1 MNPILVSSMQSKGW
15 RMEERTEPQDTV
27 GVSGAGAEECLVQW
41 FAVTVRPQ
49 HEQTAEKGLAAK
61 GLETYLPLYLA
72 VRQWSDR
79 TKTLR
84 LPLFPGYVFCRF
96 DRTQHTTVVRTPGVR
111 TIVSF
116 GGEPAP
122 VPEVQLDVVR
132 KMLASGSQV
141 EPWPFLEAGQRI
153 RIASGPLS
161 GVEGTLV
168 ETPESCRL
176 VVNIEMFRRSCAV
189 RVERDCVVA
198 LAG

>member
-1 MNPILVSSMQSKGW
+1 
-15 RMEERTEPQDTV
+15 MEEQADSQRTP
-27 GVSGAGAEECLVQW
+27 GASDEREGSDAARW

-49 HEQTAEKGLAAK
+49 HEQSAQKGLEAK

-79 TKTLR
+79 TKTLQ

-96 DRTQHTTVVRTPGVR
+96 GRTQHTTVVRTPGVR

-122 VPEVQLDVVR
+122 VPEVELEAVR
-132 KMLASGSQV
+132 RILASGSQV
-141 EPWPFLEAGQRI
+141 EPWPFLAAGQRI
-153 RIASGPLS
+153 RIASGPLQ
-161 GVEGTLV
+161 GMEGTLV

-176 VVNIEMFRRSCAV
+176 VVSVEMFQRSCAV
-189 RVERDCVVA
+189 RVERENVVA
-198 LAG
+198 LVS

>member
-1 MNPILVSSMQSKGW
+1 MK
-15 RMEERTEPQDTV
+15 ERTDSRVTSD
-27 GVSGAGAEECLVQW
+27 SGNECDGSSAARW

-49 HEQTAEKGLAAK
+49 HEQSAQKGLEAK

-79 TKTLR
+79 TKTLQ

-96 DRTQHTTVVRTPGVR
+96 DRTQHTAVVRTPGVR
-111 TIVSF
+111 TIVAF

-122 VPEVQLDVVR
+122 VPETELEAVR
-132 KMLASGSQV
+132 RILVSGSQV
-141 EPWPFLEAGQRI
+141 EPWPFLAAGQRI
-153 RIASGPLS
+153 RIASGPLQ
-161 GVEGTLV
+161 GMEGTLV

-176 VVNIEMFRRSCAV
+176 VVSVEMFQRSCAV
-189 RVERDCVVA
+189 RVERDNVIA

>member
-1 MNPILVSSMQSKGW
+1 
-15 RMEERTEPQDTV
+15 MEERTDSEITCE
-27 GVSGAGAEECLVQW
+27 AGAANEGSGPARW

-49 HEQTAEKGLAAK
+49 HEQSAQKGLEAK

-79 TKTLR
+79 TKTLQ

-96 DRTQHTTVVRTPGVR
+96 DRTQHTAVVRTPGVR
-111 TIVSF
+111 AIVSF

-122 VPEVQLDVVR
+122 VPEVELESVR
-132 KMLASGSQV
+132 KILSSGSQV
-141 EPWPFLEAGQRI
+141 EPWPFLAAGQRI
-153 RIASGPLS
+153 RIVSGPLK
-161 GVEGTLV
+161 GMEGTLV

-176 VVNIEMFRRSCAV
+176 VVSIEMFQRSCAV
-189 RVERDCVVA
+189 RVDRENVVV

>member
-1 MNPILVSSMQSKGW
+1 V
-15 RMEERTEPQDTV
+15 EERADPQGAV
-27 GVSGAGAEECLVQW
+27 EAKCGIAGVNAAPW

-49 HEQTAEKGLAAK
+49 HEQSAERGLASK
-61 GLETYLPLYLA
+61 GLETYVPLYLA

-79 TKTLR
+79 TKTLQ

-111 TIVSF
+111 MIVSF

-122 VPEVQLDVVR
+122 VPDRELEAVR
-132 KMLASGSQV
+132 RMLASGSQV

-176 VVNIEMFRRSCAV
+176 VVNIEMFQRSCAV
-189 RVERDCVVA
+189 RVDRDNVVA

>member
-1 MNPILVSSMQSKGW
+1 MDKNENRSNAD
-15 RMEERTEPQDTV
+15 ERDD
-27 GVSGAGAEECLVQW
+27 AEGHPARW
-41 FAVTVRPQ
+41 FAVTVKPQ

-61 GLETYLPLYLA
+61 GFETYLPLYLA
-72 VRQWSDR
+72 VRKWSDR
-79 TKTLR
+79 TKTLQ

-96 DRTQHTTVVRTPGVR
+96 GRTDHTTVLRTPGVR

-116 GGEPAP
+116 DGEPAP
-122 VPEVQLDVVR
+122 VPVSELDAVR
-132 KMLASGSQV
+132 QMLASGSLV

-161 GVEGTLV
+161 GMEGTLV

-176 VVNIEMFRRSCAV
+176 VVNIEMFRRACAV
-189 RVERDCVVA
+189 RVDRGSVIA